1 MKYYSVFSFKK
12 NFESPS
18 LKLWSRDRGYLN
30 FSDGPRPLH
39 LDSPTSE
46 NKSEATRP
54 KPALVSKKSN
64 EVNNLTDQ
72 LKKNGQ
78 FKKMKKESKKPS
90 KKLEI
95 KKKIIF
101 GDLCRISKQ
110 VQFLQPPNLIFC
122 KLKIMKSC
130 LMIILTPTLSGSD
143 IVIAIRMLQ

>member
-78 FKKMKKESKKPS
+78 FKKMKKESKKPL

-95 KKKIIF
+95 KKN
-101 GDLCRISKQ
+101 
-110 VQFLQPPNLIFC
+110 NLLRRSMSNIETSSIPATAKFD
-122 KLKIMKSC
+122 
-130 LMIILTPTLSGSD
+130 IL
-143 IVIAIRMLQ
+143 